1 MSKITRFSRRRAI
14 WCLAAGALALVA
26 GSAPA
31 LADPLDAPRA
41 SGLVGERF
49 DGFAVVRDPN
59 ASGDVKALVNEI
71 NAKRRAFYDQ
81 TAEQQNTTT
90 VAVGKIYA
98 NKIFE
103 KAPRGY
109 WFLTSTGQ
117 WRQK

>member
-1 MSKITRFSRRRAI
+1 MALG
-14 WCLAAGALALVA
+14 LAQ
-26 GSAPA
+26 PA

-41 SGLVGERF
+41 QGLVGERF

-59 ASGDVKALVNEI
+59 AGSDVKALVKSI
-71 NAKRRAFYDQ
+71 NAKRKAFYDQ
-81 TAEQQNTTT
+81 TAQQQNTSS

-109 WFLTSTGQ
+109 WFLTDTGA

>member
-1 MSKITRFSRRRAI
+1 MALG
-14 WCLAAGALALVA
+14 LAQ
-26 GSAPA
+26 PA
-31 LADPLDAPRA
+31 YADPLDAPRA
-41 SGLVGERF
+41 QGLVGERF

-59 ASGDVKALVNEI
+59 AGSDVKALVKDI

-81 TAEQQNTTT
+81 TAKEQNTTI

-103 KAPRGY
+103 KAPGGY
-109 WFLTSTGQ
+109 WFLTDSGA